1 MAKKKPKSNIRW
13 VIIIFIITFILS
25 TTFSYFSVEITENMN
40 LITAI
45 ILLFFIIS
53 FGVIMDLIGIAT
65 ATADVNALHAKAS
78 DKKKGAKLAIK
89 LVKNASKVSSI
100 CADVIGDV
108 CGILS
113 GSVGV
118 LVAMEI
124 SRIYNVELS
133 IITLIVGG
141 IVAACTVTGKA
152 ILKQFGI
159 NNANEIVC
167 FVGKILEFYKK

>member
-13 VIIIFIITFILS
+13 IITVFLVTFILS
-25 TTFSYFSVEITENMN
+25 TTFSYLSVEITENMN
-40 LITAI
+40 LVTAI
-45 ILLFFIIS
+45 ILLFFIIG
-53 FGVIMDLIGIAT
+53 FGVIMDLVGISAT
-65 ATADVNALHAKAS
+65 TADINALHAKAS
-78 DKKKGAKLAIK
+78 DKKKGAKSAIK
-89 LVKNASKVSSI
+89 LVKNASKVASI

-124 SRIYNVELS
+124 SRIYNIELS
-133 IITLIVGG
+133 VVTLIVGG

>member
-1 MAKKKPKSNIRW
+1 MAKKKPKSNIKW
-13 VIIIFIITFILS
+13 IITVFLVTFILS

-40 LITAI
+40 LMTAI
-45 ILLFFIIS
+45 ILLFLIIL
-53 FGVIMDLIGIAT
+53 FGVMLDLVAMAT
-65 ATADVNALHAKAS
+65 ATADINALHAKAS
-78 DKKKGAKLAIK
+78 DKKKGAKSAIK
-89 LVKNASKVSSI
+89 LVKNASRVSSI

-124 SRIYNVELS
+124 SRIYNIELS

-152 ILKQFGI
+152 IL
-159 NNANEIVC
+159 NN
-167 FVGKILEFYKK
+167 LE